1 MSNPDSGKSLAEL
14 TSRARRMALWYSQ
27 HSPYSLNPA
36 PNVWEGI
43 VKAIGRQALTFGFP
57 YCP

>member
-1 MSNPDSGKSLAEL
+1 MTEASPKTLAEHIA
-14 TSRARRMALWYSQ
+14 RARRMALWYSR
-27 HSPYSLNPA
+27 HSPYSLNPD

-43 VKAIGRQALTFGFP
+43 VKAIGRQAHTFGFL

>member
-1 MSNPDSGKSLAEL
+1 MTEASPRTLAEHIA
-14 TSRARRMALWYSQ
+14 RARHMAQWYAS
-27 HSPYSLNPA
+27 HSPYHLNPD

-43 VKAIGRQALTFGFP
+43 VKTIGRQAHTFGFP